1 MIIRRRTWLY
11 QLPGEREIHS
21 VSFKTPLT
29 LAQVKVELNR
39 TVGKPLEIWGR
50 TLETTVLVER

>member
-11 QLPGEREIHS
+11 QLPGERKIHS
-21 VSFKTPLT
+21 ISFKTPLT
-29 LAQVKVELNR
+29 LAQVRVELNR

-50 TLETTVLVER
+50 TLETLPLTER

>member
-21 VSFKTPLT
+21 VSFKIPMT
-29 LAQVKVELNR
+29 LAQVRVELHR

-50 TLETTVLVER
+50 TLENTVLVER

>member
-29 LAQVKVELNR
+29 LAQVRTELHR
-39 TVGKPLEIWGR
+39 TIGKPLEIWGR
-50 TLETTVLVER
+50 TLENPVLVER